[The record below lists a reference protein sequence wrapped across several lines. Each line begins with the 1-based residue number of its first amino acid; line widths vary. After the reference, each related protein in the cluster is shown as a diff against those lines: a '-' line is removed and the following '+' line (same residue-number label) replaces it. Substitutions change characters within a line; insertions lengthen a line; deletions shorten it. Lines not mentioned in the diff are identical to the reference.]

1 MCESCSLPQIP
12 LSTGP
17 PNMAMQ
23 SSPMMSGSNPYGPS
37 GPPPV
42 GLSASSLGSQPSV
55 SAPMYPSSTGG
66 MHHPSVPPKLNNLNT
81 TQLQQL
87 SAQIKA
93 YKLLSRNVPPPEAL
107 LSIVSGRRP
116 TQAML
121 AAGKINRPPMSPQQ
135 QQQRSMMGS
144 VPSPGSISATDGSGG
159 QPANINLYPPSPSA
173 RSQSDSPKP
182 PLQQSNPHSQLT
194 QSHSNTGPVP
204 NVTIS
209 SSGEL
214 PLPVRQALAAQSSS
228 QTPSKDSNT
237 TTEAAV
243 KSEPGAKQK
252 SQVKQ
257 VKVAPSGAPQGL
269 DPGTMIKEREN
280 R

>member
-1 MCESCSLPQIP
+1 ML
-12 LSTGP
+12 LSTMGP

-23 SSPMMSGSNPYGPS
+23 SGPPMMAGSNPYGPS

-42 GLSASSLGSQPSV
+42 GLSAGSLGSQPSGV
-55 SAPMYPSSTGG
+55 APMYPSSTGG
-66 MHHPSVPPKLNNLNT
+66 MHHSSAPPKLNNLNT

-135 QQQRSMMGS
+135 QQQQRSMMGS

-173 RSQSDSPKP
+173 RSQTESPKP
-182 PLQQSNPHSQLT
+182 LSQPSNPHSQLT

-237 TTEAAV
+237 TTEAVV